1 MNDDLKKII
10 HVEISEPLNKIVGIF
25 TEKPKKSNLKIIT
38 FWIIIGLLAFLL
50 LYYAYEMLYAC
61 F

>member
-10 HVEISEPLNKIVGIF
+10 HAEISEPLNKIVDVF
-25 TEKPKKSNLKIIT
+25 TKKPKKANSKLMI
-38 FWIIIGLLAFLL
+38 FWVIIGLLAFLL
-50 LYYAYEMLYAC
+50 LYYTYKILYAY

>member
-10 HVEISEPLNKIVGIF
+10 HAEISEPLNKIVDVF
-25 TEKPKKSNLKIIT
+25 TKKPKKSNFKLMI
-38 FWIIIGLLAFLL
+38 FWVIIGLLAFLL
-50 LYYAYEMLYAC
+50 LYYTYKMLYSY

>member
-10 HVEISEPLNKIVGIF
+10 HVEINEPLNKIVNVF
-25 TEKPKKSNLKIIT
+25 TKKPKKANLKLT
-38 FWIIIGLLAFLL
+38 VFWVIIGLLAFLL
-50 LYYAYEMLYAC
+50 LYYAYEMLYAY